1 MERNRRASVC
11 GLMMSAGLLL
21 AAPAWADEAAQEPE
35 EQLKTSTVQVTASRV
50 ERELLQVPMSV
61 SVITAEDIRKSP
73 ATTVGGLL
81 KDVPGVEI
89 ANTGAQGLKRISIRG
104 ESPHRTLILIDGQ
117 KIAENKS
124 MEGTPLMIDPAII
137 ERIEVIRGPASVLY
151 GSEAMGGVINIITKK
166 GGSKPIQGEAGTT
179 FTGATEGVASH
190 LSLYGGIGGFNYRLF
205 GSYSDQGDLRGATGT
220 MHNTAFR
227 TWSGSAYLGYD
238 FEKLSIGGG
247 VEHYDSMVKAG
258 DETPGYENF
267 SVDMDKW
274 DREKYYAFAEFKDI
288 ANFLPK
294 LRFDGF
300 YQTNE
305 KHMFNHVDIDPALG
319 MPLVLHNEAD
329 NKNEQFGFS
338 LQSDWQIGDN
348 HYLIL
353 GYEYNRDKL
362 DATTNVVG
370 EISATRLLQIPTFA
384 AIYNS
389 LPTFPPAIRPMWIQ
403 TMLDNMN
410 YSSTAKHNGTT
421 DTHALYAQMESTLPA
436 DFTLNYGVRQTWVRS
451 KMTTAH
457 GWRTTTATGAIAPM
471 DAGAEETTSDSK
483 PVFNVGLV
491 WTGIENLSLRAQF
504 AQGFRTPTLQERFLI
519 SAMGGG
525 TMIPN
530 PMLDPETSNNYEIGL
545 RYTSNN
551 LMLDLAFFY
560 SEADD
565 YIATA
570 TIDAASNTSQYINV
584 ASAKTHGVELS
595 VSYDLPYGFTPYVTG
610 TWMRRKY
617 DYGNSTTWNTGTPEW
632 RGRAGLRFVRD
643 ISPEATFYADAYGRF
658 SSPMKQ
664 EDAKGEISTQCNNW
678 ATANLAFGVDFG
690 KEKEYSA
697 GIEVLNITNERYY
710 LSQGLQEAG
719 MHVNARF
726 SLRF

>member
-11 GLMMSAGLLL
+11 GLVMSAGLLL

-89 ANTGAQGLKRISIRG
+89 VNSGAQGLKRISLRG
-104 ESPHRTLILIDGQ
+104 ESPHRTLVLIDGQ

-124 MEGTPLMIDPAII
+124 MDGTPLMIDPAII

-220 MHNTAFR
+220 MRNTAFR
-227 TWSGSAYLGYD
+227 TWNASAYLSYD

-247 VEHYDSMVKAG
+247 LDHYDSMVKAG
-258 DETPGYENF
+258 DETPGRENF
-267 SVDMDKW
+267 AVDMDEW
-274 DREKYYAFAEFKDI
+274 NREKYYAFAEFKDI
-288 ANFLPK
+288 ADFLPK
-294 LRFDGF
+294 IRLDAFHQKND
-300 YQTNE
+300 
-305 KHMFNHVDIDPALG
+305 KHMTNTVNIAG
-319 MPLVLHNEAD
+319 MPILTINTPD
-329 NKNEQFGFS
+329 NRNRQLGAS
-338 LQSDWQIGDN
+338 LQTDWQLGDN
-348 HYLIL
+348 NYLIL
-353 GYEYNRDKL
+353 GYEYNQDSLKA
-362 DATTNVVG
+362 DTAAFATTEFG
-370 EISATRLLQIPTFA
+370 AMGLMILPMPGMWAMMPQALRDLQNNNNYTSLTHHEGTTTTHA
-384 AIYNS
+384 VYGQMETS
-389 LPTFPPAIRPMWIQ
+389 LPQ
-403 TMLDNMN
+403 
-410 YSSTAKHNGTT
+410 
-421 DTHALYAQMESTLPA
+421 

-451 KMTTAH
+451 KMTHARGTKTYTHPQLGGYSEAM
-457 GWRTTTATGAIAPM
+457 A
-471 DAGAEETTSDSK
+471 AGAEDTTSDSK

-519 SAMGGG
+519 SSMGGG

-530 PMLDPETSNNYEIGL
+530 PMLDPESSNNYEVGL
-545 RYTSNN
+545 RYAGEK

-595 VSYDLPYGFTPYVTG
+595 ASYDLPYGFTPYVSG

-643 ISPEATFYADAYGRF
+643 ISPEAIFYADAYGRF
-658 SSPMKQ
+658 SGPWKQ
-664 EDAKGEISTQCNNW
+664 ESASGTVSSQCNNW

-690 KEKEYSA
+690 KKKEYSA